1 MSLDDASA
9 IPSRRWHKGL
19 RGWWKRLAW
28 RRASRKMTESDIE
41 ELRKRLIIVGRQLE
55 ELPDTSRV
63 FKRRMELLR
72 DRERCETIIAIWE
85 AERQA

>member
-1 MSLDDASA
+1 
-9 IPSRRWHKGL
+9 
-19 RGWWKRLAW
+19 
-28 RRASRKMTESDIE
+28 MTESDIE